1 MSLNE
6 EKSDSLQEKRRLL
19 SYWKSLESPTT
30 SDQEKD
36 EIDKDD
42 LVEELERSLAEMDQC
57 ISHVV
62 NVEKETKDLQSE
74 QLSLLKHFGEY
85 VQQFIKE
92 KSVLDINDNSKT
104 EEDKD
109 YQQLRFD
116 ALKAEKTSVLKE
128 NERLAKQLKTQSEE
142 YESSSREQQRDI
154 EKLTRVCVLFLQYLP
169 VHPAFPCPPGLSPC
183 LSTGPY
189 ARSFFLS
196 VCLFVYLSVWRL
208 SVWRLSV
215 SLSVRL
221 SVRPPVRP
229 PACPSARLSVRPPA
243 CPSVCLS
250 LRLSVVTCLLLRT
263 DSLCKTSTIILL
275 II

>member
-169 VHPAFPCPPGLSPC
+169 VHPTFPCPPGLS
-183 LSTGPY
+183 LSTRP
-189 ARSFFLS
+189 
-196 VCLFVYLSVWRL
+196 VPLFVPPARP
-208 SVWRLSV
+208 
-215 SLSVRL
+215 

-229 PACPSARLSVRPPA
+229 PACPSARLSVRLPVP
-243 CPSVCLS
+243 PSVCCNMS
-250 LRLSVVTCLLLRT
+250 FVAYGFVV
-263 DSLCKTSTIILL
+263 
-275 II
+275 

>member
-169 VHPAFPCPPGLSPC
+169 VHPAFPCPP
-183 LSTGPY
+183 
-189 ARSFFLS
+189 A
-196 VCLFVYLSVWRL
+196 
-208 SVWRLSV
+208 
-215 SLSVRL
+215 RL

-229 PACPSARLSVRPPA
+229 PARLSVRPPA